1 MKDTNFLTVELKFRS
16 YQSMVDTANMK
27 NLAGMNKLMTFC
39 FYHVE
44 TEAKCLPSFN
54 KHLQECSSAQV
65 DTHYEQMK
73 MG

>member
-1 MKDTNFLTVELKFRS
+1 MKDTNLLIVELKFRP

-27 NLAGMNKLMTFC
+27 NLAGMNKLITFC
-39 FYHVE
+39 SYHVE

-54 KHLQECSSAQV
+54 KHLQECSCAQV
-65 DTHYEQMK
+65 DTCYEQMK